1 MITSNTH
8 TWQRRERVLERKS
21 GLSPGWWWV
30 GLLVVMIVTGYP
42 LLQLLLKILQFD
54 GRLSLESLHVAFTGK
69 KYLTSFLNTLY
80 VGLLTTTFSLLIGVP
95 LALVVGRIRIPGGKL
110 LRVILMIPYLIPG
123 FVFAFAWRELL
134 GPVGYLNKFY
144 MLISGASE
152 PLFSIYGPVGVVQI
166 LVLRGYP
173 IVFITVIRSL
183 RNMNAGYEEAAEV
196 FGAGSLQTMRTIT
209 LPLMLPSISGA
220 AILVFSSSIANFGV
234 PAILGSPEGFYV
246 LTTQIYSTI
255 LSYGLDNNLNIAASL
270 SLYLIAAGLLFLGL
284 QSRIISRRSYVV
296 VTGKGGRTDLAP
308 PGPEGWVYTLVL
320 SLMGFALVI
329 LPLVAIGLSSITRA
343 YGLMPRFENFTLKHF
358 TSLLTD
364 TFTTTA
370 LRNSFFLAF
379 LSATLCTIIG
389 FLIAVVTE
397 RSKILG
403 RKILDFVATTPRS
416 IPGTIIA
423 LAFILAWIRPIP
435 LLGISLYNTFWI
447 ILLAYLSRF
456 LGYTV
461 RTISATLKQISPSLE
476 EACLISGGKNWQRI
490 AHILTPLSVEG
501 LAGGWLLVFIP
512 SLNELTMSILLYSS
526 GKETIGVAVFSL
538 LQEGK
543 IGRAA
548 AFSIV
553 IIVIVLLGDRLLHRV
568 TKGKRSLLG

>member
-1 MITSNTH
+1 
-8 TWQRRERVLERKS
+8 
-21 GLSPGWWWV
+21 
-30 GLLVVMIVTGYP
+30 
-42 LLQLLLKILQFD
+42 
-54 GRLSLESLHVAFTGK
+54 
-69 KYLTSFLNTLY
+69 
-80 VGLLTTTFSLLIGVP
+80 
-95 LALVVGRIRIPGGKL
+95 
-110 LRVILMIPYLIPG
+110 
-123 FVFAFAWRELL
+123 
-134 GPVGYLNKFY
+134 
-144 MLISGASE
+144 
-152 PLFSIYGPVGVVQI
+152 
-166 LVLRGYP
+166 
-173 IVFITVIRSL
+173 
-183 RNMNAGYEEAAEV
+183 
-196 FGAGSLQTMRTIT
+196 
-209 LPLMLPSISGA
+209 
-220 AILVFSSSIANFGV
+220 
-234 PAILGSPEGFYV
+234 
-246 LTTQIYSTI
+246 
-255 LSYGLDNNLNIAASL
+255 
-270 SLYLIAAGLLFLGL
+270 
-284 QSRIISRRSYVV
+284 
-296 VTGKGGRTDLAP
+296 
-308 PGPEGWVYTLVL
+308 
-320 SLMGFALVI
+320 MGFALVI